1 MVRSPQPAPAIE
13 GTKVKGWTIVAMMAL
28 ACSGC
33 LHSPPNYPGAGGN
46 NIDPA
51 DYASVAC
58 PDLSGRYEG
67 RGELLDGD
75 ATAQGWA
82 KTMRIDYVFPFASS
96 AEAMTFM
103 SAERSDRSRTSYPK
117 YGKVTRIAERSFQV
131 SVIYENGKRASRA
144 LLFEEKGRFV
154 CTGSHG
160 KIIWGGASKGGR
172 SEFGPNTTDSMAMLY
187 LDDQGNLVSEDS
199 MQIHMSLQLGGIP
212 TGTAKH
218 FSKYRF
224 KRVPE

>member
-1 MVRSPQPAPAIE
+1 MKADTSNPAERGVHRGDQPS
-13 GTKVKGWTIVAMMAL
+13 W
-28 ACSGC
+28 
-33 LHSPPNYPGAGGN
+33 GGKRVT
-46 NIDPA
+46 
-51 DYASVAC
+51 ASVTVREYAR
-58 PDLSGRYEG
+58 LTTAHLAETS
-67 RGELLDGD
+67 LDR
-75 ATAQGWA
+75 AQ
-82 KTMRIDYVFPFASS
+82 ISVS
-96 AEAMTFM
+96 AFEWLCRMN
-103 SAERSDRSRTSYPK
+103 AEITHEVRQ
-117 YGKVTRIAERSFQV
+117 VVEVAERSFQV

>member
-1 MVRSPQPAPAIE
+1 
-13 GTKVKGWTIVAMMAL
+13 MMAL
-28 ACSGC
+28 VCSGC

-67 RGELLDGD
+67 SGELLDGD

-96 AEAMTFM
+96 ADAMKFM
-103 SAERSDRSRTSYPK
+103 SAARSDSSRTSYPK
-117 YGKVTRIAERSFQV
+117 YGEVTRFAARSFRV
-131 SVIYENGKRASRA
+131 SVNYENGKSASRA
-144 LLFEEKGRFV
+144 LSFEDKGRLV

-172 SEFGPNTTDSMAMLY
+172 SEFGPNTTDSVAMLY

-199 MQIHMSLQLGGIP
+199 MQVHMSLRLGGIP

-224 KRVPE
+224 KRLPE

>member
-1 MVRSPQPAPAIE
+1 MN
-13 GTKVKGWTIVAMMAL
+13 GLTISAVVPLM
-28 ACSGC
+28 CWGC

-82 KTMRIDYVFPFASS
+82 KTRRIDYVFPFASN
-96 AEAMTFM
+96 AEAMKFM
-103 SAERSDRSRTSYPK
+103 SAARSDAGRTSYPT
-117 YGKVTRIAERSFQV
+117 YGEVTRIAERTFQV
-131 SVIYENGKRASRA
+131 SVNYENGKSASRT
-144 LLFEEKGRFV
+144 LLFEDKNRFV

-160 KIIWGGASKGGR
+160 KIIWGGASEGGR

-199 MQIHMSLQLGGIP
+199 MQVHMTLRLGGIP

-224 KRVPE
+224 KRLPE

>member
-1 MVRSPQPAPAIE
+1 MR
-13 GTKVKGWTIVAMMAL
+13 GWTIVAAMAL
-28 ACSGC
+28 VCSGC

-51 DYASVAC
+51 DYVNVAC
-58 PDLSGRYEG
+58 PNLSGRYEG

-82 KTMRIDYVFPFASS
+82 KTMRIDYVFPFANN

-103 SAERSDRSRTSYPK
+103 SAARSGAGRTSYPK
-117 YGKVTRIAERSFQV
+117 YGEVTRISERSFQV
-131 SVIYENGKRASRA
+131 SVDYENGKSASRA
-144 LLFEEKGRFV
+144 LFFEDKGRFV

-199 MQIHMSLQLGGIP
+199 MQVHMSLRLGGIP

-224 KRVPE
+224 KRLPE

>member
-1 MVRSPQPAPAIE
+1 M
-13 GTKVKGWTIVAMMAL
+13 KGWTIVAMMVL
-28 ACSGC
+28 VCSGC

-51 DYASVAC
+51 DYVNAAC

-82 KTMRIDYVFPFASS
+82 KTMRIDYVFPFASN

-103 SAERSDRSRTSYPK
+103 SAARSEAGRTSYPK
-117 YGKVTRIAERSFQV
+117 YGRVTRIAERSFQL
-131 SVIYENGKRASRA
+131 SVYYENGKSASRVV
-144 LLFEEKGRFV
+144 LLEDKNRFV

-199 MQIHMSLQLGGIP
+199 MQVHMTLRLGGIP

-224 KRVPE
+224 KRLPE